1 MASSLDRWEK
11 DPFFTAAEEVQESA
25 DRMESAYRKWT
36 HAKKDASVGWDSEEL
51 LRDLQTSL
59 GTAKWQL
66 EEFEQAVSTSNGKS
80 SSNEAQ
86 NRHRDFIAA
95 IQEKVRK
102 VEQSL
107 QESIV
112 SDGKVPLPWAHL
124 NEGERNEL
132 ALFLSGMPPDE
143 SKTPTKC
150 KGGDSERKQS
160 SHKELDCISKNLLS
174 SEWNALETK
183 EDSSHGHRRIA
194 SASADIS
201 SWKIAVSDDV
211 QPHGSSNGPFGPVH
225 KVPSFSGF
233 FNSMESVSKIKWPK
247 NAFRKLKATENNQGA
262 DSTLLPSSEL
272 NRGISACY
280 ERSKS
285 YLDSCDKCYDKQ
297 LYGWYGAIQR
307 QLQRSHYLMQY
318 GRPFLILFWTVVS
331 LILIVL
337 VAFRAV

>member
-1 MASSLDRWEK
+1 MASSFDRWEK
-11 DPFFTAAEEVQESA
+11 DPFFAAAEEVQESA
-25 DRMESAYRKWT
+25 DRMESTYRTWT
-36 HAKKDASVGWDSEEL
+36 HAKDDASNRWDSEEL
-51 LRDLQTSL
+51 RRDLQTSL

-66 EEFEQAVSTSNGKS
+66 EEFERAVSTSYGKS
-80 SSNEAQ
+80 SSDEAR
-86 NRHRDFIAA
+86 NRHQDFIAA

-112 SDGKVPLPWAHL
+112 SDGKALLPWVRL

-132 ALFLSGMPPDE
+132 ALFLSGMPANE
-143 SKTPTKC
+143 GKTPRKD
-150 KGGDSERKQS
+150 KVRDSECQQLCDKDS
-160 SHKELDCISKNLLS
+160 DSISKNLLS
-174 SEWNALETK
+174 SEWNPLETK
-183 EDSSHGHRRIA
+183 EESSHGHRRIA
-194 SASADIS
+194 SASADFS

-211 QPHGSSNGPFGPVH
+211 QPYSSSNRSFGPVH

-247 NAFRKLKATENNQGA
+247 NAFRKLKAADNNQGA
-262 DSTLLPSSEL
+262 HSALLPSSEL
-272 NRGISACY
+272 NRGISVCY

-285 YLDSCDKCYDKQ
+285 YLDSYDKCYDKQ

-307 QLQRSHYLMQY
+307 QLQRSQYLMQY
-318 GRPFLILFWTVVS
+318 SRPVLILFWMVLS
-331 LILIVL
+331 LSLIVL